1 MSRRPYT
8 QWTMPELRRI
18 LARREAG
25 ETWDSIAQDYDVKR
39 DALRRALQ
47 RNNLG
52 PGLRT
57 GRRERRDEK
66 TLLHAMRLRNDQWPW
81 PAIVEEVGW
90 TKSWQALRK
99 AVHVCADQR
108 GGSVWVGRGEL

>member
-1 MSRRPYT
+1 MSRPYT

-25 ETWDSIAQDYDVKR
+25 EKWASISQDYDVTG

-47 RNNLG
+47 RNGLG
-52 PGLRT
+52 PGLRQ
-57 GRRERRDEK
+57 GRTERKDEAL
-66 TLLHAMRLRNDQWPW
+66 LLHALRLRNSQWTW
-81 PAIVEEVGW
+81 PDIVHATGW
-90 TKSWQALRK
+90 TKTWQALRK

-108 GGSVWVGRGEL
+108 GGNVWCGRGEP